1 MIAIVIFG
9 LIASGLTAFPLLREM
24 ELIAAWRGIENQSPA
39 EISSGFD
46 HWILVVRDGL
56 RDTYNTYPWVAY
68 GTDWL
73 AFAHLVLAIFFIGAW
88 KDPVRNIWAIK
99 AGLITCLLV
108 IPCALICGSI
118 RQIPLGWRLIDCSFG
133 VLGAI
138 PVGYALLLT
147 RKLEFHEREK
157 RVTP

>member
-1 MIAIVIFG
+1 MIKHDAILRRIRALIAIVIFG
-9 LIASGLTAFPLLREM
+9 LIASGITAFPLLREM

-73 AFAHLVLAIFFIGAW
+73 AFAHLASRSSLS
-88 KDPVRNIWAIK
+88 
-99 AGLITCLLV
+99 
-108 IPCALICGSI
+108 ALGRILSET
-118 RQIPLGWRLIDCSFG
+118 FG
-133 VLGAI
+133 PSKQG
-138 PVGYALLLT
+138 
-147 RKLEFHEREK
+147 
-157 RVTP
+157 